1 MPFILYSYYD
11 HDDNKVKLM
20 YKLQIDENGELQ
32 LKEYPNGEMIYDGNI
47 ASINERRN
55 IDKSILRL
63 MKNHFDDYII

>member
-1 MPFILYSYYD
+1 
-11 HDDNKVKLM
+11 M